1 MEIVSKNVVY
11 HALAMVKEAENY
23 CFTLSTVRDTI
34 IAIVVIIH
42 GFFLLVCSLGVW
54 VLLFFFLRQDF
65 SG

>member
-11 HALAMVKEAENY
+11 CALAMVKEAENY

-42 GFFLLVCSLGVW
+42 GVFFACLFTWGLG
-54 VLLFFFLRQDF
+54 FFLRQDF